1 MKLKQLDMEDLGTER
16 KLFVKIFSQE
26 PWNDCWDDPE
36 QLRRYMEELLG
47 TPNALCLGLFEDDVL
62 VGISLGRIRHWY
74 QGTEYWIDELGID
87 PERQGMGAGRRF
99 LELIDGDLRKREVAA
114 VVLLTDRRVPA
125 YRFYQKNGFTEQA
138 GQVLFA
144 KHLR

>member
-1 MKLKQLDMEDLGTER
+1 
-16 KLFVKIFSQE
+16 
-26 PWNDCWDDPE
+26 
-36 QLRRYMEELLG
+36 
-47 TPNALCLGLFEDDVL
+47 
-62 VGISLGRIRHWY
+62 
-74 QGTEYWIDELGID
+74 
-87 PERQGMGAGRRF
+87 MGAGRRF

>member
-1 MKLKQLDMEDLGTER
+1 
-16 KLFVKIFSQE
+16 
-26 PWNDCWDDPE
+26 
-36 QLRRYMEELLG
+36 
-47 TPNALCLGLFEDDVL
+47 
-62 VGISLGRIRHWY
+62 
-74 QGTEYWIDELGID
+74 
-87 PERQGMGAGRRF
+87 MGAGRRF

-125 YRFYQKNGFTEQA
+125 YRFYQKNGITEQA